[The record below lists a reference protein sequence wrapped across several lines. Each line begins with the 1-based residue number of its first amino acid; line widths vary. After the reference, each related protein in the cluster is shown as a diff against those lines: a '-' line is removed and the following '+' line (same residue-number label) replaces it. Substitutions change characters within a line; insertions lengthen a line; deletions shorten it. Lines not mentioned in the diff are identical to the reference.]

1 MGKCL
6 GKSLSL
12 GRMVL
17 SSVPMN
23 LQANPNFGK
32 LRSPS
37 AQKKLEATL
46 GLLQPLVSLGGPC
59 AQMYICY
66 IIQESGAG
74 KMLHEDPS
82 FSTLQVLQVR
92 CSHCLKLYC
101 KALRLDIDCS
111 RCQRCLP
118 LPACHRVLCNV
129 PLHVRMSQTK
139 SLPFQLVSLC
149 LRGGTVVKIA
159 SQDWPRS
166 LQGRGLSLR
175 W

>member
-101 KALRLDIDCS
+101 KALRL
-111 RCQRCLP
+111 
-118 LPACHRVLCNV
+118 V
-129 PLHVRMSQTK
+129 P
-139 SLPFQLVSLC
+139 
-149 LRGGTVVKIA
+149 
-159 SQDWPRS
+159 
-166 LQGRGLSLR
+166 
-175 W
+175 